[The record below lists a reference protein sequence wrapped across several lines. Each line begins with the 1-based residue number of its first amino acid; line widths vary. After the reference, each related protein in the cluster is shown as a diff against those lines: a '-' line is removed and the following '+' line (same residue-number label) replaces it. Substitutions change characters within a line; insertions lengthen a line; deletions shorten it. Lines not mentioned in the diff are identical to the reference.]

1 MAPSEDMLDVSR
13 NHDDG
18 NHIGVPNLVK
28 MFSTSTLMT
37 RVIA

>member
-18 NHIGVPNLVK
+18 NHIGVLNSIK

-37 RVIA
+37 RANA